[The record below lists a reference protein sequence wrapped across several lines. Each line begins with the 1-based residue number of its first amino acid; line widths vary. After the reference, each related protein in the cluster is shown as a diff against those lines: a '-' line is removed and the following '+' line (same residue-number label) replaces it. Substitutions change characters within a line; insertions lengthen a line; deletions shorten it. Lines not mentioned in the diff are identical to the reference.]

1 MSCHICG
8 KADSR
13 TKLYSSKSAFTI
25 IELVFVI
32 VIIGVLASVAIV
44 KLNATQKSARAEV
57 VESFVGTINR
67 STFPSIYTKAI
78 RNDGSVDTF
87 RISDY
92 LKVPESI
99 TLLSD
104 TLNKTICKP
113 NDFGIFATTELGV
126 TIYCR
131 DGNKTHPPI
140 LSFSPTD
147 VNVTLD
153 SSYFN

>member
-1 MSCHICG
+1 
-8 KADSR
+8 
-13 TKLYSSKSAFTI
+13 LQSSKSAFTI

-32 VIIGVLASVAIV
+32 VIIGVLSSVAIV

-57 VESFVGTINR
+57 IEAFVGTVNR

-78 RNDGSVDTF
+78 RNDGSVDGF
-87 RISDY
+87 KVSDY
-92 LKVPESI
+92 LKVPQSI
-99 TLLSD
+99 TLSND
-104 TLNKTICKP
+104 TLDTNICKT
-113 NDFGIFATTELGV
+113 NDFGIFATTDLGV

-140 LSFSPTD
+140 LSFSSTD
-147 VNVTLD
+147 VNITLD